1 MREKWQ
7 KIDDLFHPKSVAIVG
22 ASPNPLARG
31 YDYIRGFMEFG
42 FEGDIFPIN
51 PKVDEILGLKV
62 YPSIKDVPKTVD
74 YVITC
79 IPAPS
84 VPQLV
89 EECATKGVKV
99 IQLFTAGFSE
109 TGEEEGVKL
118 EEELVQRAH
127 RAGIRVIGPNCM
139 GVHYPKAGLALAW
152 LPFAKGS
159 GPVGAISQS
168 GGHSVLLLSSG
179 YLRGIRFSKVISF
192 GNACDLNETD
202 FLEYLTFDP
211 ETEIIAIYIEG
222 VKDGQRFINALKRAV
237 TAKPVIITKGGRTT
251 AGTRAVSSHTGALA
265 GKVEMWHALFKQLKV
280 IQVDSIDEMI
290 DSILPFIYFPPLK
303 GRNVGIIGVGGGAS
317 VLAADECEREGLYV
331 PPLAPEVRG
340 RLREFTP
347 VAGTSIANPID
358 TIEVF
363 NPDNF
368 KRTLELVGGW
378 DEIHLLF
385 CQLVIDP
392 WRGEELINN
401 LADCFIAVKKVIDKP
416 VAAILQPVAT
426 PKGLQLLYT
435 IQRKLIEAGIPVY
448 PSFARAAKAV
458 NNFLSYNLRG

>member
-1 MREKWQ
+1 
-7 KIDDLFHPKSVAIVG
+7 
-22 ASPNPLARG
+22 
-31 YDYIRGFMEFG
+31 
-42 FEGDIFPIN
+42 
-51 PKVDEILGLKV
+51 
-62 YPSIKDVPKTVD
+62 
-74 YVITC
+74 
-79 IPAPS
+79 
-84 VPQLV
+84 
-89 EECATKGVKV
+89 
-99 IQLFTAGFSE
+99 
-109 TGEEEGVKL
+109 
-118 EEELVQRAH
+118 
-127 RAGIRVIGPNCM
+127 
-139 GVHYPKAGLALAW
+139 
-152 LPFAKGS
+152 
-159 GPVGAISQS
+159 
-168 GGHSVLLLSSG
+168 
-179 YLRGIRFSKVISF
+179 
-192 GNACDLNETD
+192 
-202 FLEYLTFDP
+202 
-211 ETEIIAIYIEG
+211 
-222 VKDGQRFINALKRAV
+222 
-237 TAKPVIITKGGRTT
+237 
-251 AGTRAVSSHTGALA
+251 
-265 GKVEMWHALFKQLKV
+265 
-280 IQVDSIDEMI
+280 MI